1 MVLDT
6 TRLEDIWDI
15 VLTRLEREINDKT
28 VFNAYFSNTKIKS
41 IDGDLVTLIAPSL
54 VAHQVLNNKY
64 IEILQD
70 HVCDVTQTNFKVRV
84 VDPNYIENNPLQ
96 KEATSEK
103 EKVFISNLNPK
114 YTFDNFVVGP
124 SNREPYTAA
133 LATAMD
139 PGGFYNP
146 LFMYGKSGLGK
157 THLLHAIGNFIRSKR
172 NNAKV
177 LYLTTDDFFEDYVK
191 AIKEREVEN
200 LKDRFREIDVL
211 LLDDVQFLSTKEKTK
226 ETFFHIFNLLVN
238 AGKQIVITSDRS
250 PQELRQLEDRLVSR
264 FQSGLSIEIKA
275 LEYETA
281 YAILKKKVEAQDIN
295 RGLISNEVLE
305 YIAKNYANDVRQ
317 LEGALNKLLFYAITY
332 NQKNEIDMTIALE
345 TFKSFAK
352 VKEKN
357 TVNID
362 KIKLMVAEYYN
373 ISVSQ
378 LTSKLRT
385 SNLTTARHIAM
396 FLARDLLDLPLSKIG
411 EEFGGRDHT
420 TVINACEK
428 VNNLLK
434 EKEDYVVVMDE
445 LKKLIKS

>member
-1 MVLDT
+1 MVLDAS
-6 TRLEDIWDI
+6 RLEEIWEL
-15 VLTRLEREINDKT
+15 VLSRLEREINDKT
-28 VFNAYFSNTKIKS
+28 VYNAYFSNTKIMS
-41 IDGDLVTLIAPSL
+41 INGDLVTLTAPSL

-64 IEILQD
+64 IETIQNL
-70 HVCDVTQTNFKVRV
+70 VCDVTQTNFKVKI
-84 VDPNYIENNPLQ
+84 VDPNYVEDNPL
-96 KEATSEK
+96 KAEGSGEK
-103 EKVFISNLNPK
+103 EKAFISNLNPR
-114 YTFDNFVVGP
+114 YTFDNFVVGA

-133 LATAMD
+133 LAAAMD

-157 THLLHAIGNFIRSKR
+157 THLLHAIGNYIRTKR
-172 NNAKV
+172 SSAKV

-250 PQELRQLEDRLVSR
+250 PQDLRQLEDRLVSR

-281 YAILKKKVEAQDIN
+281 LAILKKKVEAQDIN

-332 NQKNEIDMTIALE
+332 NQKNEIDMNIALE

-357 TVNID
+357 TINLE
-362 KIKLMVAEYYN
+362 KIKLTVAEYYN

-385 SNLTTARHIAM
+385 SNLTTARHLAM
-396 FLARDLLDLPLSKIG
+396 YLAREMLDLPLTKIG

-428 VNNLLK
+428 VGNLLK
-434 EKEDYVVVMDE
+434 EKEDYVVVVDE